1 MFACI
6 YVPDF
11 PVQAVLLDESKDQP
25 CALFDGPESLLKVV
39 ACNKAAR
46 SAGVSVG
53 MTKLQAEVCGVG
65 LRKRTQEDEYSA
77 QAILLDCAYRFSP
90 RTEATRPG
98 TIIIDLTGSER
109 LLGTDE
115 TIAALIRDRVEEHGF
130 EANVSIAANPDTAHC
145 AAQGFAG
152 IAIIEGGD
160 EARRLSLLPIAVL
173 EIEPDVAETLQAWG
187 IRDLKALAALP
198 EIELTER
205 LGQYGLHLQR
215 LARGA
220 TTREL
225 IPAGL
230 PIVFRESEEME
241 EAVELLEPLC
251 FVLNRLLEELIGQLV
266 ERSLA
271 TDQINIELGLEVH
284 ADRGTNDLPC
294 RSGLVPYHCTIKL
307 PVPVQDAKVLLKL
320 IQLDLAAHP
329 PHAAVKKITI
339 EAIPARI
346 RYTQA
351 GLFQPNGPEAA
362 RLEISVARIRAVIG
376 ATDSQG
382 RLRVGMPALLDCH
395 QPDHFQVVQ
404 PGSKHVRQTIPHG
417 PQFALRR
424 FRPVIAARVEL
435 NAEQVPTWIGFLKQ
449 RAQIVKASGPWTNG
463 GEWWDAKGKWLRKEW
478 DVDIA
483 LDGHARPST
492 YRIFQELTTH
502 RWFVEAAYE

>member
-46 SAGVSVG
+46 NAGVSIG

-65 LRKRTQEDEYSA
+65 LRKRAQEDEDSA
-77 QAILLDCAYRFSP
+77 QAILLDCAYGFSP
-90 RTEATRPG
+90 RIEVTNPG

-109 LLGTDE
+109 LLGADE
-115 TIAALIRDRVEEHGF
+115 TIAALIKDRVEEHGF
-130 EANVSIAANPDTAHC
+130 ETNVSIAANPDTAHC
-145 AAQGFAG
+145 AARGFRG
-152 IAIIEGGD
+152 ITIIEEGD

-173 EIEPDVAETLQAWG
+173 EIEPDVLEILKAWG
-187 IRDLKALAALP
+187 IRNLKALAGLP
-198 EIELTER
+198 EIDLTER

-215 LARGA
+215 LARGV
-220 TTREL
+220 TMREL
-225 IPAGL
+225 ITAGL
-230 PIVFRESEEME
+230 PTVFRENEELE
-241 EAVELLEPLC
+241 EPVELLEPLG
-251 FVLNRLLEELIGQLV
+251 FILNRLLEELIGQLI

-284 ADRGTNDLPC
+284 ADRETNALPSC
-294 RSGLVPYHCTIKL
+294 SGLVPYHRTIKL

-320 IQLDLAAHP
+320 VQLDLAAHP

-351 GLFQPNGPEAA
+351 GLFQPRAPEAA

-376 ATDSQG
+376 ETDSQG
-382 RLRVGMPALLDCH
+382 RRRVGMPALLDSN
-395 QPDHFQVVQ
+395 QSDQFQVVQ
-404 PGSKHVRQTIPHG
+404 PGSKHVRQAIPLE

-424 FRPVIAARVEL
+424 FRPVIPARVEL
-435 NAEQVPTWIGFLKQ
+435 NAGQVPTWIGFLKQ
-449 RAQIVKASGPWTNG
+449 RAQVIKASGPWTNG
-463 GEWWDAKGKWLRKEW
+463 GEWWDAKGKWLREEW

-483 LDGHARPST
+483 LAGHARPST

-502 RWFVEAAYE
+502 RWFVDAAYE